1 MKVKNI
7 IPTLKK
13 GQLYEVSGSDKFGLS
28 FDCGMFERLEK
39 DYWMG
44 RKYMTDDR
52 YVMKKYGDMKVKSV
66 KRGKYLTIEVE
77 EW

>member
-13 GQLYEVSGSDKFGLS
+13 GQLYVISVGSEYGLS
-28 FDCGMFERLEK
+28 FYCGLFERLEK
-39 DYWMG
+39 EYWIS
-44 RKYMTDDR
+44 RKYITDDR

-66 KRGKYLTIEVE
+66 KRGKYLIIEVTE
-77 EW
+77 